1 MKKTYLQPETSL
13 IAIHTNVSFLA
24 GSSAI
29 EISAGKATT
38 QDLGEAGVLSD
49 TDTGVGGP
57 DGGNLGKGNNIW
69 DAWGE

>member
-29 EISAGKATT
+29 EISDEGKATK
-38 QDLGEAGVLSD
+38 QDLSGAGEVSD
-49 TDTGVGGP
+49 TGG
-57 DGGNLGKGNNIW
+57 DNLGKGNNIW

>member
-29 EISAGKATT
+29 EISDGKATT
-38 QDLGEAGVLSD
+38 QDLSAAGALDPEETS
-49 TDTGVGGP
+49 
-57 DGGNLGKGNNIW
+57 GNLGKGNNIW
-69 DAWGE
+69 DAWEE

>member
-38 QDLGEAGVLSD
+38 QDLSKAGDLD
-49 TDTGVGGP
+49 PEDTG
-57 DGGNLGKGNNIW
+57 DNLGKGNNIW

>member
-24 GSSAI
+24 GSTAI
-29 EISAGKATT
+29 EISGGKATT
-38 QDLGEAGVLSD
+38 QDLSGAGDLD
-49 TDTGVGGP
+49 P
-57 DGGNLGKGNNIW
+57 DETSGNLGKGNDIW

>member
-1 MKKTYLQPETSL
+1 MYIAMKKTYSTPSTELLHLNIRPVMQVASL
-13 IAIHTNVSFLA
+13 DKENM
-24 GSSAI
+24 
-29 EISAGKATT
+29 K
-38 QDLGEAGVLSD
+38 QDLTNPVDLPT

>member
-24 GSSAI
+24 GSTAI
-29 EISAGKATT
+29 EISDKGKATT
-38 QDLGEAGVLSD
+38 QDLGAAGALDPEETS
-49 TDTGVGGP
+49 
-57 DGGNLGKGNNIW
+57 GNLAKGNDIW